1 MSTFLLVIT
10 FLLPNGHRGVTVE
23 KFETHAQCFSA
34 MKIVS
39 QAAPTATAYCQTVGE
54 E

>member
-1 MSTFLLVIT
+1 MTYFLLVVT
-10 FLLPNGHRGVTVE
+10 FMLSNGHRGVTVE

-34 MKIVS
+34 MKLVAE
-39 QAAPTATAYCQTVGE
+39 QASGAMATCQMVGE

>member
-1 MSTFLLVIT
+1 MTYFLLVVT
-10 FLLPNGHRGVTVE
+10 FALSNGQRGVTVE
-23 KFETHAQCFSA
+23 KFETHAQCFKA
-34 MKIVS
+34 MQIVS